1 MKSGEIMKKRKSKP
15 SLTVRLVQSKDGSWK
30 IQKRRNWKKAEKILK
45 QTVHPEAEHWHIAHP
60 DAEFYSGGSTPGL
73 EKGMP
78 NDSNF
83 LLILPSQKFS
93 SMPSYAKTLELKQE
107 AIWQQLAQVKF
118 RDALDQWLDSILNPR
133 TQKSYKTAIEEL
145 IARGF
150 LDPNW
155 SLQQF
160 SLLSPDQ
167 IIDTIKTVPIHIRD
181 MTGKD
186 TSRQWSMRTREAR
199 IACFLSFTRY
209 LSRKSEG
216 MIRRGV
222 PSKNGIEKT
231 FSENPR
237 KVKSEAMIRSQISG
251 FFEKL
256 DQLNSRDAMIAR
268 LCLHGAKRINEV
280 LALKVEQIDFEKK
293 QILFHQSKS
302 KFSDDFTV
310 INFEKPAAEAL
321 LFDLKRYIGERKG
334 LVFVTANGK
343 GIDQRQID
351 RNFYKA
357 GQRAGLPFRVSPHNL
372 RATAVTLWKED
383 GFSDSLIMKATGHA
397 SSEMV
402 HKYDKSDLADNVT
415 KKSCLI

>member
-1 MKSGEIMKKRKSKP
+1 MKKRKSKP

-30 IQKRRNWKKAEKILK
+30 IQNRRNWQKAEKILK
-45 QTVHPEAEHWHIAHP
+45 QAIQLSKERKVIV
-60 DAEFYSGGSTPGL
+60 YSQTKSQL
-73 EKGMP
+73 D
-78 NDSNF
+78 DSN
-83 LLILPSQKFS
+83 LGLKKIAQNETNSIVHLHKVIST
-93 SMPSYAKTLELKQE
+93 PSYAKTQELKQE
-107 AIWQQLAQVKF
+107 AIWQQLAQVKVL
-118 RDALDQWLDSILNPR
+118 DALNQWLDSIQNPR
-133 TQKSYKTAIEEL
+133 TQKSYKISIEEF

-167 IIDTIKTVPIHIRD
+167 IIDTIKTIPIYIKD
-181 MTGKD
+181 LNGKE
-186 TSRQWSMRTREAR
+186 TSRQWSMRTRETR

-222 PSKNGIEKT
+222 PSKDGIEKT
-231 FSENPR
+231 FSEKPR
-237 KVKSEAMIRSQISG
+237 KVKTEAMTRSQVAR
-251 FFEKL
+251 FFEEL
-256 DQLNSRDAMIAR
+256 DQLNSRDAMIGR

-280 LALKVEQIDFEKK
+280 LALKVEQIDFGKK

-310 INFEKPAAEAL
+310 INFEKPAAEVL
-321 LFDLKRYIGERKG
+321 LRDLKRYIGERKG

-343 GIDQRQID
+343 GIDQRQVD